1 MRVLAYGKGSM
12 DDVLGVVESVVPREN
27 IEVFGDLQSLSARL
41 RGPSD
46 LQDDE
51 AVVVILFP
59 ANPDDLQEILSI
71 RHLLENVRTIVVAP
85 NQETDTVAMA
95 HMLRPRFLTYAG
107 EDLRTLTSVLY
118 KMTSGRNSDGMQER
132 RSLPRG

>member
-27 IEVFGDLQSLSARL
+27 IEVFGDLRSLSARL
-41 RGPSD
+41 REP
-46 LQDDE
+46 LEEE
-51 AVVVILFP
+51 AVLILFIP

-71 RHLLENVRTIVVAP
+71 RHLIENVRTIVVAP

-95 HMLRPRFLTYAG
+95 HTLRPRFLTYAG
-107 EDLRTLTSVLY
+107 EDLRTLTSVLF
-118 KMTSGRNSDGMQER
+118 KMTSGRNPDGMQER
-132 RSLPRG
+132 RSRPRG

>member
-1 MRVLAYGKGSM
+1 M

-41 RGPSD
+41 REP
-46 LQDDE
+46 LEEE
-51 AVVVILFP
+51 AVLILFIP

>member
-1 MRVLAYGKGSM
+1 MRVLAYGKGPM

-41 RGPSD
+41 REP
-46 LQDDE
+46 LE
-51 AVVVILFP
+51 ETVLLLLFP
-59 ANPDDLQEILSI
+59 ANPDDFQEILSI

-85 NQETDTVAMA
+85 NQETETVAMA

-107 EDLRTLTSVLY
+107 EDLQTLTSVLY
-118 KMTSGRNSDGMQER
+118 KMTSDRNSDGMQER
-132 RSLPRG
+132 RSRPRG

>member
-59 ANPDDLQEILSI
+59 ANRDDLKEILSI
-71 RHLLENVRTIVVAP
+71 QPLLQNVRTILIAP
-85 NQETDTVAMA
+85 DQETETVTMA

-107 EDLRTLTSVLY
+107 EDPWLLTAVLH
-118 KMTSGRNSDGMQER
+118 KTAARRDSDRVRER
-132 RSLPRG
+132 RALPRG

>member
-41 RGPSD
+41 REP
-46 LQDDE
+46 LEEE
-51 AVVVILFP
+51 AVLILFIP

>member
-41 RGPSD
+41 REP
-46 LQDDE
+46 LEE
-51 AVVVILFP
+51 AVLILLVP

-71 RHLLENVRTIVVAP
+71 RYLLENVRTVVVAP

-107 EDLRTLTSVLY
+107 EDLQTLTSVLY
-118 KMTSGRNSDGMQER
+118 KMTSDRNSDGMQER
-132 RSLPRG
+132 RSRPRG

>member
-41 RGPSD
+41 REP
-46 LQDDE
+46 LEEE
-51 AVVVILFP
+51 AVLILFIP

-132 RSLPRG
+132 RSRPRG